1 MICRIFENGGV
12 VDVCVTT
19 STSFFSLA
27 KHQDGF
33 SFYREYFSSYF
44 PTRDVRAF
52 YSLFENPAKKLSER
66 HSVVMAGLGLFPPP
80 AESLNTCN
88 NAHTVW
94 SAVVQPPTFVHG
106 SGAVAACRIKV
117 CGE

>member
-1 MICRIFENGGV
+1 MLLTLLCFHFSGVEMLNQLPRICYLG
-12 VDVCVTT
+12 
-19 STSFFSLA
+19 
-27 KHQDGF
+27 
-33 SFYREYFSSYF
+33 
-44 PTRDVRAF
+44 
-52 YSLFENPAKKLSER
+52 

-80 AESLNTCN
+80 AESSSTCN

-106 SGAVAACRIKV
+106 SGAMAACRIKV